1 MKKNILFFCD
11 SYYLDWVPSLL
22 NTLSEYNNCV
32 CYCRYEKTYNVLK
45 KILNKNIKIYCL
57 DNFFFENLN
66 IEYEE
71 NYILNTEKSFGLNFS
86 KVNYSQSIYNFFY
99 GYSNIPKRQQNYLN
113 KKRAIL
119 TINFYDKI
127 IKENS
132 INIVFNEHIGGF
144 ASSVLQQIC
153 KNKKIKSYF
162 FQTYFFQN
170 KFFLTKT
177 LDFDYVMFQKNLA
190 NKNFKYQK
198 INKDYLFSFKTALIE
213 EAWRKKFVKRN
224 IFSILIEYSLKILP
238 YYKLS
243 NKENFLLNRISPQ
256 RQIYGKIKS
265 KIENYCYNKF
275 ITKKLNNNDLNNNY
289 FLYLLHV
296 EPELSTYAMGGFNF
310 DQGFVIKNIIK
321 SLPKGYKLLVKE
333 HGSQVLSAYSKPYSF
348 YKEISNLPNIK
359 FIQTKEGS
367 LNLIKNSKAVFT
379 ISGTAGLEGIAFN
392 KPVFLFGEAMY
403 QNHPNVFRIS
413 NIEELPKKIDKFLN
427 FSKNQTDKDIDKY
440 LSIFKDTM
448 FDGNIYPTAASKLS
462 KQENDTLMKKTFSEV
477 LKFSEENNI

>member
-113 KKRAIL
+113 KKRATL

-177 LDFDYVMFQKNLA
+177 LDFDYVMFQK
-190 NKNFKYQK
+190 
-198 INKDYLFSFKTALIE
+198 I
-213 EAWRKKFVKRN
+213 
-224 IFSILIEYSLKILP
+224 
-238 YYKLS
+238 
-243 NKENFLLNRISPQ
+243 
-256 RQIYGKIKS
+256 
-265 KIENYCYNKF
+265 
-275 ITKKLNNNDLNNNY
+275 
-289 FLYLLHV
+289 
-296 EPELSTYAMGGFNF
+296 
-310 DQGFVIKNIIK
+310 
-321 SLPKGYKLLVKE
+321 
-333 HGSQVLSAYSKPYSF
+333 
-348 YKEISNLPNIK
+348 
-359 FIQTKEGS
+359 
-367 LNLIKNSKAVFT
+367 
-379 ISGTAGLEGIAFN
+379 
-392 KPVFLFGEAMY
+392 
-403 QNHPNVFRIS
+403 
-413 NIEELPKKIDKFLN
+413 
-427 FSKNQTDKDIDKY
+427 
-440 LSIFKDTM
+440 
-448 FDGNIYPTAASKLS
+448 
-462 KQENDTLMKKTFSEV
+462 
-477 LKFSEENNI
+477 